1 MSSTIADHSQNGEFL
16 ELLKLIVARGA
27 PGKDIVD
34 VGANGRE
41 RSNSYDLLLLFGWRG
56 LLIEANPLLAD
67 QIRAEFSGVNYSLV
81 ICAVSDFEGAGK
93 LSLGVNT
100 DISSLNPQHT
110 QAWGPISGALEVP
123 VRRLHDI
130 LDEHAIPKEFEILS
144 LDIEGHDAR
153 VLNDLHK
160 NSQYRPRWVILEGSF
175 NFTVTDPAKIG
186 VEHSVL
192 EDYELAGQTTANLI
206 LRHRTRAQ

>member
-1 MSSTIADHSQNGEFL
+1 MGSTIADHSQNGEFL

-41 RSNSYDLLLLFGWRG
+41 RSNSYDLMLLFGWRG
-56 LLIEANPLLAD
+56 LLIEANPALAD
-67 QIRAEFSGVNYSLV
+67 QIRADFSGVNYSLV
-81 ICAVSDFEGAGK
+81 ICAVSNFEGAAS
-93 LSLGVNT
+93 LSLGINS
-100 DISSLNPQHT
+100 DISSLTPQLT
-110 QAWGPISGALEVP
+110 EAWGPISGAIEVP

-130 LDEHAIPKEFEILS
+130 LDEQAIPEEFEILS

-160 NSQYRPRWVILEGSF
+160 NSLYRPRWVILEGSF
-175 NFTVTDPAKIG
+175 NFAVKDPAKIG
-186 VEHSVL
+186 VEQSVL
-192 EDYELAGQTTANLI
+192 EDYELAGQTAANLI

>member
-41 RSNSYDLLLLFGWRG
+41 RSNSYDLMLLFGWRG
-56 LLIEANPLLAD
+56 LLIEANPALAD
-67 QIRAEFSGVNYSLV
+67 KIRAEFSGVNYSLV
-81 ICAVSDFEGAGK
+81 ICAVSDFEGAGS
-93 LSLGVNT
+93 LSLGINA
-100 DISSLNPQHT
+100 DISSLTPQLT
-110 QAWGPISGALEVP
+110 AAWGPISGAIDVP

-130 LDEHAIPKEFEILS
+130 LDEQAIPKEFEILS

-160 NSQYRPRWVILEGSF
+160 NSQYRPRWVVLEGSF
-175 NFTVTDPAKIG
+175 NFAVRDPAKIG
-186 VEHSVL
+186 VEQSVL
-192 EDYELAGQTTANLI
+192 EEYELAGQTAANLI